1 MPLASASAPSR
12 VGRHGVA
19 LARFARAEER
29 TYLADSYFRV
39 PLQVMRPNYPEGE
52 TPAHL
57 TLINPTGGHVGGDLL
72 ELEIALDEGARV
84 LWTSQGATKV
94 YKSLGEPVK
103 STTKIEM
110 GKASG
115 LELLP
120 DPVIP
125 YAGSI
130 YAQETRISMA
140 EGAKLLYGESLY
152 HGRVASGEHFD
163 YSSLKIRLHIDYGGA
178 PLLRDVME
186 VRPGRFGTRAPRPVR
201 AVSLSRFFLR
211 RRRDG
216 WGTEPYHR
224 ASRRPAG
231 GIFRPGR
238 RLHAILRPRRAR
250 PLARGFARSL
260 AEDALRNLE
269 CRQKRALRPGGD
281 AAQEVLGTPADVMV
295 L

>member
-1 MPLASASAPSR
+1 MPLASAAAPSR

-19 LARFARAEER
+19 LARFARAVER

-94 YKSLGEPVK
+94 YKSLGEPVV
-103 STTKIEM
+103 STTRIEM

-130 YAQETRISMA
+130 YLQETRVSMA

-186 VRPGRFGTRAPRPVR
+186 VRPGDSEPERLGLF
-201 AVSLSRFFLR
+201 
-211 RRRDG
+211 
-216 WGTEPYHR
+216 EPYPYLG
-224 ASRRPAG
+224 SFYVAG
-231 GIFRPGR
+231 GTDGELNRITEQADALLAGSSGLAGGCTRFSGPGALVR
-238 RLHAILRPRRAR
+238 WLADSPEVLRKTH
-250 PLARGFARSL
+250 FEIWNVARS
-260 AEDALRNLE
+260 ALFGRE
-269 CRQKRALRPGGD
+269 ATPLRKF
-281 AAQEVLGTPADVMV
+281 
-295 L
+295 

>member
-1 MPLASASAPSR
+1 MPLAGGAAPSR

-19 LARFARAEER
+19 LARFARSGNR

-52 TPAHL
+52 APAHL

-84 LWTSQGATKV
+84 LWTTQGATKV
-94 YKSLGEPVK
+94 YKSLGEPVV
-103 STTKIEM
+103 STTRIEM
-110 GKASG
+110 GAGSG

-163 YSSLKIRLHIDYGGA
+163 YSSLKLKLHIDYAGA

-186 VRPGRFGTRAPRPVR
+186 VRPGNSDPERLGLF
-201 AVSLSRFFLR
+201 
-211 RRRDG
+211 
-216 WGTEPYHR
+216 EPYPYLG
-224 ASRRPAG
+224 SLYVAG
-231 GIFRPGR
+231 GTDEELDRIAGQVDSLLAGASGLAGGCSRLAGPG
-238 RLHAILRPRRAR
+238 A
-250 PLARGFARSL
+250 LARWL
-260 AEDALRNLE
+260 AES
-269 CRQKRALRPGGD
+269 P
-281 AAQEVLGTPADVMV
+281 EVLRKTHFEIWNVARKTLFGREATP
-295 L
+295 LRKF

>member
-19 LARFARAEER
+19 LARFARSGNR

-52 TPAHL
+52 FPAHL
-57 TLINPTGGHVGGDLL
+57 TLINPTGGHVGGDVL
-72 ELEIALDEGARV
+72 ELEISLDKGARV
-84 LWTSQGATKV
+84 LWTTQGATKV
-94 YKSLGEPVK
+94 YKSLGEPVVL
-103 STTKIEM
+103 TTRIEM
-110 GKASG
+110 GAGSG

-125 YAGSI
+125 YADSI

-163 YSSLKIRLHIDYGGA
+163 YSSLKLKLHIDYAGA

-186 VRPGRFGTRAPRPVR
+186 VRPGNSDPERLGLF
-201 AVSLSRFFLR
+201 
-211 RRRDG
+211 
-216 WGTEPYHR
+216 EPYPYLG
-224 ASRRPAG
+224 SFYVAG
-231 GIFRPGR
+231 GTD
-238 RLHAILRPRRAR
+238 
-250 PLARGFARSL
+250 
-260 AEDALRNLE
+260 AELNRITGQVDALLAGASGLAGGCSRLAGPG
-269 CRQKRALRPGGD
+269 ALVRWLADSP
-281 AAQEVLGTPADVMV
+281 EVLRKTHFEIWNVARKTLFGREATP
-295 L
+295 LRKF

>member
-19 LARFARAEER
+19 LARFARSGNR

-72 ELEIALDEGARV
+72 ELEIALDEGARL

-94 YKSLGEPVK
+94 YKSLGEPVV
-103 STTKIEM
+103 STTRIEM

-130 YAQETRISMA
+130 YAQETEIQMA

-186 VRPGRFGTRAPRPVR
+186 VRPGDSEPERLGLF
-201 AVSLSRFFLR
+201 
-211 RRRDG
+211 
-216 WGTEPYHR
+216 EPYPYLG
-224 ASRRPAG
+224 SFYVAG
-231 GIFRPGR
+231 GTDEALERIAEQVDALLAETPSLAGGCTRFTGPGALVR
-238 RLHAILRPRRAR
+238 WLADSPEVLRKTH
-250 PLARGFARSL
+250 FEIWNVARS
-260 AEDALRNLE
+260 AFFGREATPLR
-269 CRQKRALRPGGD
+269 KF
-281 AAQEVLGTPADVMV
+281 
-295 L
+295 